1 MDWVWFLFG
10 FDGRIN
16 RAKIWLALLVILC
29 WMIFTA
35 MLMLGI
41 DAVFGNPAK
50 SIGFSINDIFA
61 FLDPAVLRAAISR
74 VREGKEASPAHL
86 VLAFLHGVGTLVFVW
101 VDLATSIKRLHD
113 RDKSGWWMIPY
124 FVLPGLYS

>member
-61 FLDPAVLRAAISR
+61 F
-74 VREGKEASPAHL
+74 
-86 VLAFLHGVGTLVFVW
+86 
-101 VDLATSIKRLHD
+101 
-113 RDKSGWWMIPY
+113 
-124 FVLPGLYS
+124 